1 MGFFLMETELKT
13 EILKERIMGFFNRK
27 GNRIE
32 NRDFKGKNYD
42 FFFFLI
48 EKETELKTEILKER
62 IMFFNRKGNGI
73 FFNRKGNRIE
83 NRDFKGKNYGFF

>member
-1 MGFFLMETELKT
+1 MKT

-32 NRDFKGKNYD
+32 NRDFKGKNYGW
-42 FFFFLI
+42 
-48 EKETELKTEILKER
+48 KQR
-62 IMFFNRKGNGI
+62 

-83 NRDFKGKNYGFF
+83 NRDFKGKNYGFFFLKERIIRKGNRIENRDFKGKNYGFF

>member
-1 MGFFLMETELKT
+1 MKT
-13 EILKERIMGFFNRK
+13 EILKERIMFFFFNRK

-32 NRDFKGKNYD
+32 NRDFKRKNYYGNRIEN
-42 FFFFLI
+42 FLI

-62 IMFFNRKGNGI
+62 IMFF

-83 NRDFKGKNYGFF
+83 NRDFKGKNYGSF

>member
-1 MGFFLMETELKT
+1 MKT

-32 NRDFKGKNYD
+32 NRDFKGKNYV
-42 FFFFLI
+42 F
-48 EKETELKTEILKER
+48 
-62 IMFFNRKGNGI
+62 

>member
-1 MGFFLMETELKT
+1 MKT

-32 NRDFKGKNYD
+32 NRDF
-42 FFFFLI
+42 
-48 EKETELKTEILKER
+48 
-62 IMFFNRKGNGI
+62 RKGNRIMG

-83 NRDFKGKNYGFF
+83 NRDFKGKNYVFLIEKETEFFFGFF